1 MANEAKVYRDC
12 SVRNVAGIQA
22 DFPDNGSPRL
32 LIPVYV
38 PELDKEVQTI
48 LYCSSGALPYS
59 LEKLRAAGKTNDDL
73 SDMTGMG
80 SKKFDF
86 EMRYENYDD
95 PATGETR
102 PVLKTNIMSGGGRIE
117 ASKPVDLRTFAAKV
131 AMLTGK
137 VPAPS
142 GGAPPP
148 PFGNP
153 PSGMR

>member
-1 MANEAKVYRDC
+1 MANESKVYHEC
-12 SVRNVAGIQA
+12 YVRNVPGIQA
-22 DFPDNGSPRL
+22 DFPDDGAPRL

-48 LYCSSGALPYS
+48 LYCSAGALPYS
-59 LEKLRAAGKTNDDL
+59 LEKLRAAGKVNDDL
-73 SDMTGMG
+73 SDMSGIG

-86 EMRYENYDD
+86 EIRYENYTD
-95 PATGETR
+95 PQTNETR

-137 VPAPS
+137 TPAPS

-148 PFGNP
+148 PFG
-153 PSGMR
+153 MR